1 MKTSF
6 VSNLAVQN
14 AMRLTIQR
22 GQVEMM
28 KLNDEV
34 STGVHADYG
43 LALGASTSKSVN
55 ISSQLDRLATLKST
69 NSIVTQRLAGSQEA
83 LKTMQDAA
91 QKSLSSLMAFRDN
104 STADLL
110 KIAQDQNAAAMTTFT
125 SAANTSLNGEYLF
138 SGINT
143 DVQPFTEYTPTSAA
157 KASYDAALSTFIA
170 AQPVQVPPLNSVN
183 QFTKAQMTDFIDNSL
198 APMYA
203 DPSVAGSKWTDWSDA
218 SSQNMTSR
226 ISANEVIQSSAN
238 LNAEGARKFA
248 LASLISTEL
257 LSVGLSD
264 DVRGAVTGKAI
275 EFMGEAVTGLISMQ
289 SNLGLSQE
297 RVKKANTSIEAQT
310 KIIKANQLDLEGIDT
325 FAASTMLKTLQSQ
338 LETSYT
344 LTARLQQLSLINFL

>member
-6 VSNLAVQN
+6 VSNLAIQN
-14 AMRLTIQR
+14 AMRLTVQR
-22 GQVEMM
+22 GQVELI
-28 KLNDEV
+28 KLNTEA

-43 LALGASTSKSVN
+43 LALGAATSQSVN
-55 ISSQLDRLATLKST
+55 ISSQIDRLATLKST

-83 LKTMQDAA
+83 LKTMQEAA
-91 QKSLSSLMAFRDN
+91 QKSLSSLVAFQGN

-110 KIAQDQNAAAMTTFT
+110 KIARDQNTAAMSAFT
-125 SAANTSLNGEYLF
+125 AAANTSLNGEYLF

-143 DVQPFTEYTPTSAA
+143 DVQPFTDYSPTSAA

-170 AQPVQVPPLNSVN
+170 AQPVQVPPLTSVS
-183 QFTKAQMTDFIDNSL
+183 QFTKAQMTDFIENSL

-203 DPSVAGSKWTDWSDA
+203 DPSVAGSKWADWSDA

-226 ISANEVIQSSAN
+226 ISANEVVQSSAN
-238 LNAEGARKFA
+238 LNSEGARKFA

-264 DVRGAVTGKAI
+264 EVRGVVTGKAV
-275 EFMGEAVTGLISMQ
+275 EYMGEAVTGLISMQ

-297 RVKKANTSIEAQT
+297 RVKKATTSIDAQT
-310 KIIKANQLDLEGIDT
+310 KIIKTNQLDLEGVDPVTLATQI
-325 FAASTMLKTLQSQ
+325 KTLEQQ
-338 LETSYT
+338 LQTSYT